1 MRLPFYYGTTKKI
14 LVAFATIFDE
24 INIIDDFGRSIRVP
38 LVFSQKEK
46 FIDDPGRYEFD
57 LDSTS
62 QDIVFPK
69 MGMEIT
75 GFNYAP
81 ERHTNPLGEFN
92 ETWEDG
98 EDVMMFNRI
107 PYDITFNLY
116 VGAKKL
122 DDSFKIVEQI
132 FPYFTPELT
141 VRIKDKEDFKT
152 ETNIPFILN
161 SSSFE
166 VDANGTM
173 DTNRVILWTLNFTA
187 KAFYYPDTRVSAR
200 IRETIINFGESD
212 FDEKFTRFTETVVPF
227 DAGPDDNYRIES
239 KSEEI
244 GNDDQ

>member
-24 INIIDDFGRSIRVP
+24 INIINDHGRSIRVP
-38 LVFSQKEK
+38 LVFAQKEK
-46 FIDDPGRYEFD
+46 LIDEAGRYEFD
-57 LDSTS
+57 LDATS
-62 QDIVFPK
+62 QDITFPK
-69 MGMEIT
+69 MGMEIV
-75 GFNYAP
+75 GFNFAP
-81 ERHTNPLGEFN
+81 ERHTNPLGAFS

-98 EDVMMFNRI
+98 EDVMMYNRV

-116 VGAKKL
+116 VGARKL
-122 DDSFKIVEQI
+122 DDTFKIVEQI

-152 ETNIPFILN
+152 ESNIPFTLN

-173 DTNRVILWTLNFTA
+173 DTNRVIMWTLNFTA
-187 KAFYYPDTRVSAR
+187 KAYYYPDTRQSAR

-212 FDEKFTRFTETVVPF
+212 FDEKFLRFTETVVPMT
-227 DAGPDDNYRIES
+227 AGPDDPHVIES
-239 KSEEI
+239 KTEEVI
-244 GNDDQ
+244 NHE